1 MCIYFIFLQLIIFSL
16 TFYPFAYMFASVRY
30 FANGRLPIGLLV
42 RISCEL
48 MRTDCEQKK
57 LVNLFKFRRI
67 IFIYEGD
74 YDRCHN
80 RNSLLIEITRKSIMK
95 KS

>member
-1 MCIYFIFLQLIIFSL
+1 MYLFYFLQLIIFSL
-16 TFYPFAYMFASVRY
+16 SFYPFAYMFASVRN
-30 FANGRLPIGLLV
+30 FAKGRLSIGLLV

-74 YDRCHN
+74 YDWYHN
-80 RNSLLIEITRKSIMK
+80 RNSLLIQLIRKKVMTK
-95 KS
+95 K